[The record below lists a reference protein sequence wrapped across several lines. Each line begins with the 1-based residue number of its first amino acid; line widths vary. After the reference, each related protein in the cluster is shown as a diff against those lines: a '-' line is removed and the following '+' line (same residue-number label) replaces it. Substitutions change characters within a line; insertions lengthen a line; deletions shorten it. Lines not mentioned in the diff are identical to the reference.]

1 MGTSA
6 YAVTSIGTNIYYFG
20 GFCSDKSYDNSLNV
34 LDVEDSLTWRNIN
47 GQDTCT
53 TEAVTTPIKKSF
65 CGMIDI
71 GDKMVLVVGGRG
83 MVPNTKHPNFQY
95 IHVEGREGCVTNEQH
110 ICQLDSGTCK
120 SFLHTHNYSGLYNL
134 NDYDN
139 IDLVTVNA

>member
-20 GFCSDKSYDNSLNV
+20 GFCSDKRYDNSLNV

-53 TEAVTTPIKKSF
+53 TEAVTAPIKKSY

-83 MVPNTKHPNFQY
+83 MVPSTKHPDFQY
-95 IHVEGREGCVTNEQH
+95 IEGREGCMTNEQH
-110 ICQLDSGTCK
+110 ICQLDSGTCI
-120 SFLHTHNYSGLYNL
+120 SFLHTC
-134 NDYDN
+134 
-139 IDLVTVNA
+139 IQVFTT